1 MLPLRPVLI
10 VFLLLSLA
18 GAAVAEPLRLV
29 ASVRP
34 LALLA
39 QSVAGDELE
48 IVTLMEPGVTPHDFA
63 FRVSH
68 RRALAQA
75 DLVLW
80 VGPELEPYLQSPL
93 RSKHQLSLQAL
104 DFGAKAEGLGMEAAV
119 LESHHDHSHGDEA
132 HDPHL
137 WLSRALAVEMLARL
151 AETLAELNPAQAADY
166 RHRAQQQIDR
176 LQQLTVVAGAQPPRP
191 YAMAHAA
198 LGALL
203 EEFQL
208 PSPLLLSASPEIAPG
223 ARRLWQLQQ
232 QLQPGDCL
240 LVEWP
245 GPRPWQQQLADAQG
259 YRQPVIDLMGYTQE
273 VSDYYGL
280 LSGLLRQLQDCVYG
294 DGEQN

>member
-1 MLPLRPVLI
+1 MRAVLI
-10 VFLLLSLA
+10 VFLLLGLA
-18 GAAVAEPLRLV
+18 GTAVAEPLRLV

-39 QSVAGDELE
+39 QSVAGDGVE

-80 VGPELEPYLQSPL
+80 VGPELEPYLQAPL
-93 RSKHQLSLQAL
+93 ASKRQLSLQAL
-104 DFGAKAEGLGMEAAV
+104 ESRPQAEDHGTGRAGGEAG
-119 LESHHDHSHGDEA
+119 HHDHSHGDED

-137 WLSRALAVEMLARL
+137 WLSRTLAVAMLSGL
-151 AETLAELNPAQAADY
+151 AETLAELDPPQASNY
-166 RHRAQQQIDR
+166 RQRAQQQIAS
-176 LQQLTVVAGAQPPRP
+176 LQQLALQAGSQPARP

-198 LGALL
+198 LGALV
-203 EEFQL
+203 EEFRL
-208 PSPLLLSASPEIAPG
+208 PAPLLLSASPEIAPG

-245 GPRPWQQQLADAQG
+245 GPRAWQQQLAAAHG
-259 YRQPVIDLMGYTQE
+259 YRQPVIDLMGYDEE
-273 VSDYYGL
+273 VSDYYEL
-280 LSGLLRQLQDCVYG
+280 LSRLLGQVQDCVYG
-294 DGEQN
+294 FAEKN